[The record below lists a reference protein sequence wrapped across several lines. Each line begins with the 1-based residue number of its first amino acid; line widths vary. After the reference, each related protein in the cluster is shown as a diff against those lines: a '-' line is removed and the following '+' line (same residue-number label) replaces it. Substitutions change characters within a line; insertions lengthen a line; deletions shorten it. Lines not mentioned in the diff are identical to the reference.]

1 MKKTLLAGMLGFMT
15 LGVAA
20 AHASDRPSHFQGK
33 EIGTLEQALTVF
45 KETNTKLAEV
55 LKAELTPV
63 SMTTVHELTYTLE
76 NALALIP
83 AADDEI
89 KEVLEEVHLGSE
101 SMDAERVLENG
112 EYYLQLA
119 KKLIK

>member
-1 MKKTLLAGMLGFMT
+1 MKKVIIAGLLGFMAFSHVT
-15 LGVAA
+15 AN
-20 AHASDRPSHFQGK
+20 ASDRPNHFQGK
-33 EIGTLEQALTVF
+33 EITSQAQALTVF
-45 KETNTKLAEV
+45 KEANIKLAEV
-55 LKAELTPV
+55 LKTDLNPT
-63 SMTTVHELTYTLE
+63 SMTTIHELTYTLE

-101 SMDAERVLENG
+101 MMDAERVRDNG

-119 KKLIK
+119 KKIK

>member
-1 MKKTLLAGMLGFMT
+1 MKKFLLAGMLGFMT
-15 LGVAA
+15 LSTAM
-20 AHASDRPSHFQGK
+20 AHARDRPSHFQGK
-33 EIGTLEQALTVF
+33 EISSPEQALTVF

-55 LKAELTPV
+55 LKTELTPV

-101 SMDAERVLENG
+101 SMDVERVLENG